1 MTLFRCFGYATGV
14 VLASCYYF
22 PFALASF
29 PVANSKM
36 LMGVAGIL
44 ILIVNKI
51 KNEDKDIDKSLIQ
64 LGLWAIALS
73 SVSFLTCTINN
84 THDYSFVEYFISMS
98 VWLSGGYSLVKY
110 IEVLHGD
117 VNVQKVA
124 SYLAFACTI
133 QCILALVFN
142 YNPTL
147 DNWSNSVFGG
157 QAYMGVNTGERL
169 HGIGCALDV
178 AGFRFASVI
187 IMLTFLMYIENKKNN
202 NFRLYVYLLMF
213 IFIVVVG
220 NMISRSTIIGLILS
234 LVCLLIMELKDNAG
248 LGLIKKITLM
258 VIFII
263 PVIVV
268 LYNIDE
274 SFKADLR
281 FGFEGFFS
289 LVEKGE
295 WQTNSNDILK
305 NMVVLPDNLKT
316 WIIGD
321 GYAADPT
328 DKSLSCFDPYYTGP
342 SFQGFY
348 MNTDVGYCRFIFYFG
363 LIGLA
368 IFSGVLIQAA
378 LICIKRFPAFK
389 WMFALILLLNFIE
402 WLKVS
407 TDLFMVLAPF
417 ICIPKKENESNIDQ
431 FSFDSQ
437 IYL

>member
-1 MTLFRCFGYATGV
+1 MSSFKCFGYTIGV

-36 LMGVAGIL
+36 VMALVGLL
-44 ILIVNKI
+44 ILIVNRI
-51 KNEDKDIDKSLIQ
+51 KKGDKDIDNGLVQ
-64 LGLWAIALS
+64 LGLWALALS
-73 SVSFLTCTINN
+73 FVSFLASTINN
-84 THDYSFVEYFISMS
+84 THDYSFVGYFISMS
-98 VWLSGGYSLVKY
+98 VWLSGGYCLIKY
-110 IEVLHGD
+110 IEALHGD
-117 VNVQKVA
+117 VDVQKVA
-124 SYLAFACTI
+124 SYLAFACVM

-157 QAYMGVNTGERL
+157 QAYMGVGTGERL

-178 AGFRFASVI
+178 AGFRFASVL
-187 IMLTFLMYIENKKNN
+187 IMLTFLMYIESKKNN

-213 IFIVVVG
+213 AFIVVVG

-234 LVCLLIMELKDNAG
+234 LVCLLIMAFKDNAG
-248 LGLIKKITLM
+248 FGLIRKFALIAIL
-258 VIFII
+258 II

-268 LYNIDE
+268 LYNTDK
-274 SFKADLR
+274 SFKADIR

-289 LVEKGE
+289 LAEQGE

-305 NMVVLPDNLKT
+305 NMAIWPDNLET

-321 GYAADPT
+321 GYAANPT
-328 DKSLSCFDPYYTGP
+328 NKSLASFDPYYIGP

-348 MNTDVGYCRFIFYFG
+348 MDTDIGYCRFIFYFG

-368 IFSGVLIQAA
+368 VFSRVLIQAA

-389 WMFALILLLNFIE
+389 WMFALILLLNFIG
-402 WLKVS
+402 WFKVS

-417 ICIPKKENESNIDQ
+417 ICISNKECESHMD
-431 FSFDSQ
+431 
-437 IYL
+437 